1 MRAIADRVFHPDAPQ
16 ELQPTVGTGART
28 EPTPSERR
36 IPRRLVLKLPDGR
49 ELPLLKNLTVGQSSR
64 NDVVLRDERVS
75 RRHCVIEW
83 SDGVVRVRDLGS
95 TNGTTVNGIR
105 VSSAD
110 LSGGGIITIGRT
122 QLRVAHADEDSPKM
136 IGDSAPMRQLRLL
149 VRQYAPT
156 RLSILISGETGTGK
170 ELVARAIHEQS
181 GRPGAFI
188 AVNCGSIPRDL
199 VESELFGH
207 ERGAFTGAH
216 APRRG
221 VFQEA
226 DGGTLFLDEVGEL
239 PLSLQ
244 PRLLR
249 ALETGAVRP
258 VGADRELRVT
268 VRVVA
273 ATHVDLQGAIG
284 RGHFRQDLYFRLA
297 AAVIDTPPLRERP
310 TDLRAL
316 AEKFMELDAP
326 GISLSDGAIEK
337 LAQHGWP
344 GNVRELRNVLRRASA
359 LHGPIL
365 EAQHLTMGAPVANDP
380 LGVPVDGRNFL
391 EIERE
396 VIERTI
402 RRYGGNKRA
411 AADALGIPKSTLHD
425 KVKRYGIEG

>member
-16 ELQPTVGTGART
+16 ELQPMVGTGART

-36 IPRRLVLKLPDGR
+36 LPRRLVLKLPDGS
-49 ELPLLKNLTVGQSSR
+49 ELPLLKNLTIGQSSR
-64 NDVVLRDERVS
+64 NDVVVRDERVS

-95 TNGTTVNGIR
+95 TNGTTVNGLR

-122 QLRVAHADEDSPKM
+122 QLRVAHADDDSPKM
-136 IGDSAPMRQLRLL
+136 IGDSVPMRRLKLL

-156 RLSILISGETGTGK
+156 RLSVLICGETGTGK

-181 GRPGAFI
+181 CRSGAFI
-188 AVNCGSIPRDL
+188 PVNCGSIPKDL

-258 VGADRELRVT
+258 VGADREIKVN

-297 AAVIDTPPLRERP
+297 AAVIDTPPLRARP
-310 TDLRAL
+310 ADLQPL
-316 AEKFMELDAP
+316 AEKFLELDAP
-326 GISLSDGAIEK
+326 GVRLSEAALEK
-337 LAQHGWP
+337 LGQHGWP
-344 GNVRELRNVLRRASA
+344 GNVRELRNVLRSASA
-359 LHGPIL
+359 LHGPLL
-365 EAQHLTMGAPVANDP
+365 EPQHLTLEMPPPVDP
-380 LGVPVDGRNFL
+380 LGVSVDGRNFL
-391 EIERE
+391 DIERE
-396 VIERTI
+396 VLERTI
-402 RRYGGNKRA
+402 RRCGGNKRA

-425 KVKRYGIEG
+425 KVKRYGI

>member
-16 ELQPTVGTGART
+16 ELQPSIGTGSRT
-28 EPTPSERR
+28 EPTPNERR
-36 IPRRLVLKLPDGR
+36 VPRRLVLRLPDGR
-49 ELPLLKNLTVGQSSR
+49 ELPLLKNLTIGQSSR
-64 NDVVLRDERVS
+64 NDVVVRDERVS

-83 SDGVVRVRDLGS
+83 RDGVVRVRDLGS
-95 TNGTTVNGIR
+95 TNGTAVNGLR

-110 LSGGGIITIGRT
+110 LSGGGLITIGRT
-122 QLRVAHADEDSPKM
+122 QLRVAHADEDSPRM
-136 IGDSAPMRQLRLL
+136 IGESAPMRELKLL

-156 RLSILISGETGTGK
+156 KLSLLICGETGTGK

-188 AVNCGSIPRDL
+188 PVNCGSIPRDL

-226 DGGTLFLDEVGEL
+226 DGGTLFLDEIGEL
-239 PLSLQ
+239 PLALQ

-258 VGADRELRVT
+258 VGADRELRVN

-273 ATHVDLQGAIG
+273 ATHVDLQGAVG

-297 AAVIDTPPLRERP
+297 AAVIDTPPLRARP
-310 TDLRAL
+310 SDLRPL
-316 AEKFMELDAP
+316 AEKFLELEAP
-326 GISLSDGAIEK
+326 GVCISDAALEK
-337 LAQHGWP
+337 LAQHPWP
-344 GNVRELRNVLRRASA
+344 GNVRELRNVLNSQIDAARQGEALWDRRLTVAIGFQA
-359 LHGPIL
+359 GAIL
-365 EAQHLTMGAPVANDP
+365 MAGAP
-380 LGVPVDGRNFL
+380 RF
-391 EIERE
+391 RE
-396 VIERTI
+396 
-402 RRYGGNKRA
+402 
-411 AADALGIPKSTLHD
+411 
-425 KVKRYGIEG
+425 